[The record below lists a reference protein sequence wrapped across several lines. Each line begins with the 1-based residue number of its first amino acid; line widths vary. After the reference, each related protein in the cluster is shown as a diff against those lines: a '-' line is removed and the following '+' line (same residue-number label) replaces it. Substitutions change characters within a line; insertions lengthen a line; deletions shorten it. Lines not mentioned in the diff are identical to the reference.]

1 MPTSY
6 YEYPAYTYGPI
17 NYPSASYDIMN
28 YGRSYIPA
36 VGESEPYYDSEEESQ
51 AYVEP
56 WSNEEPEQHE
66 SSTTKRHHIHYD
78 GKISKDKTHAG
89 RLHSGRHL
97 ERRDEVEDARKEI
110 LNYYSQFTSS
120 VKKDQM
126 SYVHSD
132 KYKKVQVQQEETGVP
147 RVQVNA
153 GYENPKIQC
162 EGSEMCSGVLLKWVI
177 TFYGSY
183 VP

>member
-1 MPTSY
+1 MPAY

-17 NYPSASYDIMN
+17 NYASASYDIMN

-36 VGESEPYYDSEEESQ
+36 VGESDPYFSSEEDSQ
-51 AYVEP
+51 TYIEP
-56 WSNEEPEQHE
+56 WSNEDYH
-66 SSTTKRHHIHYD
+66 TTLRNSINDGGKKHSRRSHSKHI
-78 GKISKDKTHAG
+78 
-89 RLHSGRHL
+89 

-110 LNYYSQFTSS
+110 LNYYSKLTNA
-120 VKKDQM
+120 VKKDHM
-126 SYVHSD
+126 SYTHSD

-153 GYENPKIQC
+153 GYENPRIQC

-183 VP
+183 VSQ